1 VLRSV
6 CRLAVGHRLAVHLLF
21 VYALTPTR
29 LAAQSVVGPELA
41 TAQVPSSGD
50 PGAAKPPFPNRAN
63 ELLPAWLRLRGEV
76 RLRPEG
82 FDGAGF
88 DETRED
94 LYWLSRLRIG
104 AAINPSRHLGF
115 QLQVQDARA
124 LKKTVGPTGSPFR
137 APFDV
142 RMAFADVGSAR
153 GPITVRVGRQELAY
167 GEQRLVGHVSWLNAA
182 RTFDG
187 VKATF
192 RSRRFLVDAF
202 GTSVVRTLDNQF
214 DRSGNG
220 NRFAGVYATTNT
232 LVPKAAVEPY
242 LFWRRDVD
250 LRTEA
255 AGVGDLGQTT
265 TGVRVAGRLPGGL
278 DYSVELA
285 MQRGSLGQDDV
296 RAWAGHWQIRHGLRA
311 AGAARLTGEYN
322 YASGDED
329 PSDGVRGTFDQLYP
343 TPHDKYGLADQVGWK
358 NIHHVRAGTE
368 LTPLK
373 ALTVSA
379 NYHSWWLAERRDG
392 LYTAGGVPLA
402 RLAAG
407 ATQRH
412 VGQEL
417 DVQLA
422 RPLTPQLQLAA
433 GYAHILPGG
442 FLEEA
447 TPGASYRYPYV
458 MLTYVFL
465 AEK

>member
-1 VLRSV
+1 MLRTD
-6 CRLAVGHRLAVHLLF
+6 CRLAIRDRVTVHLLF
-21 VYALTPTR
+21 VFALTPT
-29 LAAQSVVGPELA
+29 LLPAQAIVGPELS
-41 TAQVPSSGD
+41 TVQVPSSAD

-63 ELLPAWLRLRGEV
+63 ELLPAWLRLRGEF

-82 FDGAGF
+82 FDGGGF

-94 LYWLSRLRIG
+94 LYWLSRFRIG
-104 AAINPSRHLGF
+104 AAMTPSRHLGF
-115 QLQVQDARA
+115 QLQVQDARVA
-124 LKKTVGPTGSPFR
+124 KKTEGPTGPPFR
-137 APFDV
+137 APFDL

-167 GEQRLVGHVSWLNAA
+167 GEQRLVGHGSWLNAA

-187 VKATF
+187 VKTTF
-192 RSRRFLVDAF
+192 RTRRFLVDAF
-202 GTSVVRTLDNQF
+202 GTSVVRTLDNEF
-214 DRSGNG
+214 DKSGHG
-220 NRFAGVYATTNT
+220 NQFAGVYATSIT
-232 LVPKAAVEPY
+232 LVPKAAVDSY
-242 LFWRRDVD
+242 LFRRRDVD
-250 LRTEA
+250 LRTET

-265 TGVRVAGRLPGGL
+265 AGVRIAGVLPAWL
-278 DYSVELA
+278 HYSVEMA

-296 RAWAGHWQIRHGLRA
+296 RAWAGHWQIRHALRG
-311 AGAARLTGEYN
+311 AGAVRLTGEYN

-329 PSDGVRGTFDQLYP
+329 PTDGVRGTFDQLYP

-392 LYTAGGVPLA
+392 LYTAGGALLA
-402 RLAAG
+402 RVAAG
-407 ATQRH
+407 AAARH
-412 VGQEL
+412 VGHEL

-433 GYAHILPGG
+433 GYAHIFPGR
-442 FLEEA
+442 FLAQA